1 MRFHMNAKR
10 KIVALFS
17 FKGQVSRSGF
27 LLGLVKVF
35 FMYIIICLLL
45 LPITVVLELVAFK
58 DSHPGVSNYLNYLGP
73 GLGVFL
79 CCWAGLALSVRR
91 CHDISHSGWYVLFYF
106 IPLVNLIFIF
116 VLFLTPSSGEVICSE
131 TNSEN
136 NT

>member
-27 LLGLVKVF
+27 LLGLVKVV

-45 LPITVVLELVAFK
+45 LPITVVLELVVFK
-58 DSHPGVSNYLNYLGP
+58 DSHLADSNFLDYLGP
-73 GLGVFL
+73 VLGVFL

-106 IPLVNLIFIF
+106 IPQVNLIFTF
-116 VLFLTPSSGEVICSE
+116 VLFLTPSSDEVHPIK
-131 TNSEN
+131 TNSGDYL
-136 NT
+136 